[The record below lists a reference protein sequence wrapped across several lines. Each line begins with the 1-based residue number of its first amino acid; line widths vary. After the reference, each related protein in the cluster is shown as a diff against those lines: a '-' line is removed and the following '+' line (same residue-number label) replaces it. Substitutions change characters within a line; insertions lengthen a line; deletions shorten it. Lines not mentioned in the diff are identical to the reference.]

1 MSIFCMKFVIKK
13 DGVKVMKDANK
24 GKNIVNFRI
33 VKTGENYDV
42 LVDNTRYQL
51 TFYKKIKG
59 KVSFTVEK

>member
-1 MSIFCMKFVIKK
+1 
-13 DGVKVMKDANK
+13 MKDANN

-59 KVSFTVEK
+59 KVSFIVEK